1 MDIIYLFSNYT
12 NTMYHQRTTNGN
24 HVYHRTPSYFTGV
37 FTVNANE
44 PSNNQGTVGD
54 YHLFIRIGDKLYMEA
69 KGVGEI
75 VISLEALQNHKYK
88 YSKYWKQYYDLSLI
102 LSNDPHLVVEDL
114 EDDSED
120 IEYKIYEEKRRWSI
134 DTSFIDTYKV
144 VKTGDVCYYKIN
156 PFDLENMEYT
166 SVEDLNTF
174 EETYTRKRG
183 KVLYETLEIYNEIAR
198 TIVRNE

>member
-1 MDIIYLFSNYT
+1 MN
-12 NTMYHQRTTNGN
+12 HQQTTNGN
-24 HVYHRTPSYFTGV
+24 HVYHRTPSSYFTGV

-44 PSNNQGTVGD
+44 PSNNQGTVGTVSTVSTVGD
-54 YHLFIRIGDKLYMEA
+54 YHLFIRIGDKVYMEA

-75 VISLEALQNHKYK
+75 VISFEALQNHKYK
-88 YSKYWKQYYDLSLI
+88 YSKYWKQYYDLSLM
-102 LSNDPHLVVEDL
+102 LSNDPHLVVEDIV
-114 EDDSED
+114 DDSED

-166 SVEDLNTF
+166 SQEDLATF

>member
-1 MDIIYLFSNYT
+1 MN
-12 NTMYHQRTTNGN
+12 HQRTTNGN

-44 PSNNQGTVGD
+44 PSNNQETVGTVSTVSTVGD

-75 VISLEALQNHKYK
+75 VISFEALQNHKYK
-88 YSKYWKQYYDLSLI
+88 YSKYWKQYYDLSLM
-102 LSNDPHLVVEDL
+102 LSNDPHLVVEDIV
-114 EDDSED
+114 DDSDAIED

-166 SVEDLNTF
+166 SVEDLATF

>member
-1 MDIIYLFSNYT
+1 MN
-12 NTMYHQRTTNGN
+12 HQRTTNGN

-44 PSNNQGTVGD
+44 PSNNQGSVGTVGD
-54 YHLFIRIGDKLYMEA
+54 YHLFIRIGDKVYMEA

-75 VISLEALQNHKYK
+75 VISFEALQNHKYK
-88 YSKYWKQYYDLSLI
+88 YSKYWKQYYDLSLM
-102 LSNDPHLVVEDL
+102 LSNDPHLVVED
-114 EDDSED
+114 SED
-120 IEYKIYEEKRRWSI
+120 SEYKIYEEKRRWSI

-166 SVEDLNTF
+166 SQEDLNTF

>member
-1 MDIIYLFSNYT
+1 
-12 NTMYHQRTTNGN
+12 
-24 HVYHRTPSYFTGV
+24 
-37 FTVNANE
+37 
-44 PSNNQGTVGD
+44 
-54 YHLFIRIGDKLYMEA
+54 MEA

-75 VISLEALQNHKYK
+75 VISFEALQNHKYK
-88 YSKYWKQYYDLSLI
+88 YSKYWKQYYDLSLM
-102 LSNDPHLVVEDL
+102 LSNDPHLVVEDIV
-114 EDDSED
+114 DDSED
-120 IEYKIYEEKRRWSI
+120 IEDSDYIEYKIYEEKRRWSI

-166 SVEDLNTF
+166 SQEDLATF

>member
-1 MDIIYLFSNYT
+1 
-12 NTMYHQRTTNGN
+12 
-24 HVYHRTPSYFTGV
+24 
-37 FTVNANE
+37 VNANE
-44 PSNNQGTVGD
+44 PSNNQGTVGTVGD

-75 VISLEALQNHKYK
+75 VISFEALQNHKYK
-88 YSKYWKQYYDLSLI
+88 YSKYWKQYYDLSLM
-102 LSNDPHLVVEDL
+102 LSNDPHLVVEDIVDDIEDIVDDIEDIVDDIEDIVDDI

-120 IEYKIYEEKRRWSI
+120 NEYKIYEEKRRWSI

-156 PFDLENMEYT
+156 PFDLDNMEYT
-166 SVEDLNTF
+166 SQEDLNTF

>member
-1 MDIIYLFSNYT
+1 MPYHLFLFNYT
-12 NTMYHQRTTNGN
+12 NTMYHQQTTNGN

-75 VISLEALQNHKYK
+75 VISFEALQNHKYK
-88 YSKYWKQYYDLSLI
+88 YSKYWKQYYDLSLM

-166 SVEDLNTF
+166 SEEDLNTF

>member
-1 MDIIYLFSNYT
+1 M
-12 NTMYHQRTTNGN
+12 
-24 HVYHRTPSYFTGV
+24 
-37 FTVNANE
+37 
-44 PSNNQGTVGD
+44 
-54 YHLFIRIGDKLYMEA
+54 
-69 KGVGEI
+69 
-75 VISLEALQNHKYK
+75 
-88 YSKYWKQYYDLSLI
+88 
-102 LSNDPHLVVEDL
+102 LSNDPHLVVEDIV
-114 EDDSED
+114 DDIDAIED

-166 SVEDLNTF
+166 SVEDLATF